1 MIRIG
6 QRIGALYVTLWFLAT
21 ERFEA
26 ARADERGAMNTVE
39 IAILTTLAAA
49 AAIAVALIIRN
60 KATGTAN
67 NIPER

>member
-1 MIRIG
+1 MTRIG
-6 QRIGALYVTLWFLAT
+6 QRIGALYVTLWFLT
-21 ERFEA
+21 TQRLEA
-26 ARADERGAMNTVE
+26 ARADDRGAMNTVE
-39 IAILTTLAAA
+39 MAILTTLIAA